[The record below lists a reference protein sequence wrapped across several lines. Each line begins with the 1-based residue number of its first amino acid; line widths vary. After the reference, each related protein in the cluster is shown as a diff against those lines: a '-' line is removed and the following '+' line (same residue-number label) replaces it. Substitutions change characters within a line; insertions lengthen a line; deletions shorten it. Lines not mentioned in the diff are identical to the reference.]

1 MDQKVRRLV
10 GEEVQR
16 SAKSEHTG
24 ACSLRSVVVSQPKKR
39 RRGVRMEYKRL
50 RRFKIGMRFV

>member
-1 MDQKVRRLV
+1 MKRLV

-16 SAKSEHTG
+16 SARSGHTG
-24 ACSLRSVVVSQPKKR
+24 ACSLRSVAVSQPKKK
-39 RRGVRMEYKRL
+39 RRGIRMKYTRL

>member
-1 MDQKVRRLV
+1 MRRLV
-10 GEEVQR
+10 GQEVQR
-16 SAKSEHTG
+16 SARSEHTG
-24 ACSLRSVVVSQPKKR
+24 ACSLRSVVISQTKKK